1 MSRAKRTAER
11 EALAAR
17 IEAWGFDADNTIPC
31 HARRA
36 HTCQRHIRHSRGYG
50 PPCVEGGRDI
60 ERGELHVEYLG
71 ESPLYSGGPR
81 HHFAC
86 AAVGGYFKPTGPE
99 LARALE
105 VCLEPFLGPAS
116 AHERA
121 ANITATWILDDGET
135 LRLEHEETG
144 ARTVAEVI
152 RPSLEI
158 ARRDVEVSDA
168 DFELA
173 LKHVA
178 DTVRGAFGLFMLEIE
193 LKRSAP

>member
-1 MSRAKRTAER
+1 MSRATRAAER
-11 EALAAR
+11 EALTAR
-17 IEAWGFDADNTIPC
+17 IEAWGFDTDNTIPR
-31 HARRA
+31 HGRRV
-36 HTCQRHIRHSRGYG
+36 HTCQRHIRHARGFG

-60 ERGELHVEYLG
+60 ERGELHVEYLD

-105 VCLEPFLGPAS
+105 VCLEPFLGSAS

-121 ANITATWILDDGET
+121 GNIAAAWILDDGET
-135 LRLEHEETG
+135 LRHEHEETG

-173 LKHVA
+173 LAHTA
-178 DTVRGAFGLFMLEIE
+178 DTVRSAFGLFLLE